1 VTLRRPRDALHRNT
15 HFLSCP
21 HQERGYLAPANAVI
35 RNQHQTW
42 GIVLISG
49 FRAQSAARSAAL
61 ALMIAAMAPLLAGCD
76 EPNTAAASA
85 TPAATDVS
93 IVTVKQ
99 QARAMVRELPGRVA
113 PTRVADVRPRVSG
126 IVIRRTFRQGSEVKA
141 GDPLYQIDPRPFEV
155 EVQSNEAAL
164 AKAEAVL
171 EQATLHARRI
181 ATLTSQ
187 KTAPEA
193 ENEKAVAA
201 ERQAAADV
209 EGRKAD
215 VARAKLNLDYATIR
229 APIDGV
235 VGAALASEG
244 ALVVQ
249 NDTASLATIQQ
260 LDPIY
265 ADFTQSVTELNRLRK
280 AFESGDLDRIA
291 PDALKVRLVLDDGSV
306 YPVAGKLLF
315 SEAKVDA
322 HTGQVTLR
330 GEFPNPKR
338 ELLPGM
344 YVRVL
349 IEQGIDTDAIA
360 VPQQAIQRNG
370 GGGSEVFVVRDD
382 NHVATQPVRTGSLQD
397 GHWLVTEG
405 LKAGDKVVVEGFQKF
420 VAGDE
425 VKPHA
430 WLDAEASADMPS
442 AKPTPKPTTQ
452 AHR

>member
-1 VTLRRPRDALHRNT
+1 MA
-15 HFLSCP
+15 S
-21 HQERGYLAPANAVI
+21 VI
-35 RNQHQTW
+35 RNHTKL
-42 GIVLISG
+42 GAIILMSG
-49 FRAQSAARSAAL
+49 FRAQAAARSAAF

-76 EPNTAAASA
+76 EPNTAAAA
-85 TPAATDVS
+85 TTPAATEVS
-93 IVTVKQ
+93 VVTVKP

-126 IVIRRTFRQGSEVKA
+126 IVTQRTFRQGSEVKA

-171 EQATLHARRI
+171 DQATLHARRI

-193 ENEKAVAA
+193 ENEKAIAA
-201 ERQAAADV
+201 ERHAAADV

-249 NDTASLATIQQ
+249 NDTTSLATIQQ

-280 AFESGDLDRIA
+280 AFETGDLDRIA

-306 YPVAGKLLF
+306 YPIAGKLLF

-370 GGGSEVFVVRDD
+370 GGGSEVFLVRDD
-382 NHVATQPVRTGSLQD
+382 NHVATQAVRIGSLQD
-397 GHWLVTEG
+397 GQWLVTEG

-425 VKPHA
+425 VKPYA
-430 WLDAEASADMPS
+430 WREAEASAELPLAKS
-442 AKPTPKPTTQ
+442 ATRPTTQ

>member
-1 VTLRRPRDALHRNT
+1 MSRAGRM
-15 HFLSCP
+15 LSFAIN
-21 HQERGYLAPANAVI
+21 HKLGA
-35 RNQHQTW
+35 
-42 GIVLISG
+42 IVLMSG
-49 FRAQSAARSAAL
+49 FRAQSACIALVIAAL
-61 ALMIAAMAPLLAGCD
+61 APLLAGCD
-76 EPNTAAASA
+76 EPKSAAAAVQVSD
-85 TPAATDVS
+85 PDVS
-93 IVTVKQ
+93 VVTVNP
-99 QARAMVRELPGRVA
+99 QARAVVRELPGRIA
-113 PTRVADVRPRVSG
+113 PTRVAEVRPRVSG
-126 IVIRRTFRQGSEVKA
+126 IIIKRMFSQGSEVKA

-164 AKAEAVL
+164 AKAKAVL
-171 EQATLHARRI
+171 DLASQHARRI

-193 ENEKAVAA
+193 ENEKAIATL
-201 ERQAAADV
+201 RQAEAEVA
-209 EGRKAD
+209 GREAD
-215 VARAKLNLDYATIR
+215 VARASLNLDYATIR
-229 APIDGV
+229 APIGGV
-235 VGAALASEG
+235 VGAALVSEG

-249 NDTASLATIQQ
+249 NETAGLATVQQ

-291 PDALKVRLVLDDGSV
+291 ADALKVRLVLDDGSV
-306 YPVAGKLLF
+306 YPISGKLLF

-349 IEQGIDTDAIA
+349 LEQGIDTDAIA

-370 GGGSEVFVVRDD
+370 GGGSEVFLVKND
-382 NHVATQPVRTGSLQD
+382 NHVAAQAVRIGSLQD
-397 GHWLVTEG
+397 GQWFVTDG

-420 VAGDE
+420 VAGDK
-425 VKPHA
+425 VRPQA
-430 WLDAEASADMPS
+430 WTEADASAVS
-442 AKPTPKPTTQ
+442 APPLKPTTQ
-452 AHR
+452 AQR

>member
-1 VTLRRPRDALHRNT
+1 M
-15 HFLSCP
+15 
-21 HQERGYLAPANAVI
+21 
-35 RNQHQTW
+35 
-42 GIVLISG
+42 SG
-49 FRAQSAARSAAL
+49 FRTQSACIALVIAAL
-61 ALMIAAMAPLLAGCD
+61 APLLAGCD
-76 EPNTAAASA
+76 EPKSATAAVQVSD
-85 TPAATDVS
+85 PDVS
-93 IVTVKQ
+93 VVTVNP
-99 QARAMVRELPGRVA
+99 QARAVVRELPGRIA
-113 PTRVADVRPRVSG
+113 PTRVAEVRPRVSG
-126 IVIRRTFRQGSEVKA
+126 IIVKRMFSQGSEVRA
-141 GDPLYQIDPRPFEV
+141 GDPLYQIDPKPFEV

-164 AKAEAVL
+164 AKARAVL
-171 EQATLHARRI
+171 EQASQHARRI

-193 ENEKAVAA
+193 ENEKAIASQ
-201 ERQAAADV
+201 RQAEADV
-209 EGRKAD
+209 AGREAD
-215 VARAKLNLDYATIR
+215 VARARLNLDYATIR
-229 APIDGV
+229 APIGGV

-249 NDTASLATIQQ
+249 NETAGLATVQQ

-291 PDALKVRLVLDDGSV
+291 PDSLKVRLVLDDGSV
-306 YPVAGKLLF
+306 YPISGKLLF

-370 GGGSEVFVVRDD
+370 GGGSEVFLVKND
-382 NHVATQPVRTGSLQD
+382 NHVAAQAVRIGSLQD
-397 GHWLVTEG
+397 GQWFVTDG
-405 LKAGDKVVVEGFQKF
+405 LKAGDRVVVEGFQKF
-420 VAGDE
+420 VAGDK
-425 VKPHA
+425 VRPQA
-430 WLDAEASADMPS
+430 WTQADASADAAPQL
-442 AKPTPKPTTQ
+442 KPTTT
-452 AHR
+452 AKR